1 MPLTHITKCLLCPAG
16 KPARIVSDP
25 MPQVKPGEQ
34 PPEAVGRYVQ
44 ALTDHIR
51 KKHPEAY
58 AHIYAMAQIMMA
70 LLVVREFETTDP
82 GVGTAREQLRNFI
95 HRMTRKNDVTETDML
110 VRLERIDDAVR
121 FFERDGKD
129 AIDKDRI
136 LDELRNL
143 RNFLLEEGEYQP
155 AAPDEARIVTA

>member
-1 MPLTHITKCLLCPAG
+1 MSLTHITKCLLCPIE
-16 KPARIVSDP
+16 KRARIVSDP

-51 KKHPEAY
+51 KKHPESY
-58 AHIYAMAQIMMA
+58 AQIYAMAQIMMA
-70 LLVVREFETTDP
+70 LLVVKEFETTDP
-82 GVGTAREQLRNFI
+82 GVETAREQLRNFI
-95 HRMTRKNDVTETDML
+95 HRMTRKNDVTETDIQ
-110 VRLERIDDAVR
+110 VRLEHIDDSVT

-136 LDELRNL
+136 LDELRDF
-143 RNFLLEEGEYQP
+143 RDFLLEEGDYAP
-155 AAPDEARIVTA
+155 AVPEEARIVSA